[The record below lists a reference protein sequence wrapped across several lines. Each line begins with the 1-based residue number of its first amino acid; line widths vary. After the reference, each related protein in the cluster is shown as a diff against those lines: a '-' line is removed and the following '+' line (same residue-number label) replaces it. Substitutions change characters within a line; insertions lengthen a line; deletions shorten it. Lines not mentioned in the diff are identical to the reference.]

1 MDFWEWGLYNVPMKR
16 GDADDCRIHGIRVAG
31 GGGYDGSAQMQSSEP
46 AGAAGTGY
54 RKVLCI
60 CRGGSKLGSFL
71 FLNDAFWP
79 TFLLFP
85 FYLLG
90 ASGAGDVKLISALS
104 AMTGGYR
111 IRDLILISFL
121 IGAILAL
128 IRLIKERHLFFRSG
142 RVLAHLVHCILS
154 RKISKYEPCKESELY
169 VPFTVCIW
177 IAYFLLNFW
186 R

>member
-1 MDFWEWGLYNVPMKR
+1 MIAEYMASGLL
-16 GDADDCRIHGIRVAG
+16 
-31 GGGYDGSAQMQSSEP
+31 
-46 AGAAGTGY
+46 AAGVMTDLLRRRVPNQLVLLGLITGCY
-54 RKVLCI
+54 LCI
-60 CRGGSKLGSFL
+60 CRDGIPMGISL
-71 FLNDAFWP
+71 FLKDAFWP
-79 TFLLFP
+79 TLLLFP

-90 ASGAGDVKLISALS
+90 AIGAGDVKIISALS

-128 IRLIKERHLFFRSG
+128 IRLIKERQLFFRSG